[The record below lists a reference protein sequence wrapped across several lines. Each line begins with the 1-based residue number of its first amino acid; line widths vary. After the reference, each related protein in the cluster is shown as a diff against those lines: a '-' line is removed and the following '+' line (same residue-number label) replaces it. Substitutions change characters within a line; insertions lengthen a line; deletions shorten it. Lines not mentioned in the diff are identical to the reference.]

1 MATQRKIFRIEQI
14 NAQDAFRHVPP
25 DESDS
30 AVRHAEIMAAVNTLR
45 ALLETTNAPS
55 MAATGTFD
63 AEISEAKTLKV
74 ELDVID
80 EAIKRTRQE
89 LAKLHDGDFEGPTV
103 KRAANELDAVVVGT
117 ETATGSILKSA
128 EDIEQ
133 IVNTLGAGLKS
144 DHERGMAQDIQD
156 RVTRI
161 FEACNFQDLT
171 GQRITKVVA
180 TLKFVEA
187 HIARM
192 MQIWDGIE
200 RVKDHVPV
208 SAPAPAPAK
217 DHLLNGPKLV
227 GDIGYSSQFD
237 IDALFNQPHNADSL
251 TTRTPD

>member
-14 NAQDAFRHVPP
+14 NGQDALRHVPP
-25 DESDS
+25 DEPDS
-30 AVRHAEIMAAVNTLR
+30 AARHAEIMIAINAIR
-45 ALLETTNAPS
+45 ALLEASNAPS
-55 MAATGTFD
+55 TPVTGAFG
-63 AEISEAKTLKV
+63 AEVSEAKTLKA

-133 IVNTLGAGLKS
+133 IVITLGAGLKS

-192 MQIWDGIE
+192 MQIWNGIE
-200 RVKDHVPV
+200 RVKDHV
-208 SAPAPAPAK
+208 SAAAPARSK
-217 DHLLNGPKLV
+217 NHLLNGPKLE
-227 GDIGYSSQFD
+227 GDIGYSSQND
-237 IDALFNQPHNADSL
+237 VDALFN
-251 TTRTPD
+251 